1 MAKPS
6 TTENPPV
13 IIPWS
18 YLSQTSKPTPPPKPS
33 PPSPPTQQKTF
44 DQALSNVCDI
54 PLSQL
59 PKACVK
65 GDRIAISIPE
75 EEFLAGFDACKH
87 NLHGRIILPKGS
99 SPLTIDSL
107 KSKLSALWKS
117 IGKWGLIS
125 LGKGFYEFVFS
136 SLEDMRSVRSV
147 GAWNLSPGLL
157 KLFAWTSDFNPGMQ
171 PQTTAQVWVRIFG
184 LSQEYWRPKILFA
197 IASSLGIPICT
208 DSFTNKPMLERT
220 FGHYARVLVD
230 VNLAQELRY
239 RILVERKGFAFFV
252 DVEYENLPDFCD
264 SCKFV
269 GHNIEN
275 CKRRKD
281 GIIKEATKKPVAVK
295 QFVPVQNKGKVDEV
309 INVEG
314 SASKEYNQV
323 RHDQE
328 RLEADKLLE
337 IELNKNLGDT
347 EACSNSP
354 HNSENVEDVVP
365 VHIITPVVDTQD
377 NSSSIGSDFVDNTQI
392 GQDPKNISSK
402 SDGAE
407 QIPLLVQ
414 NDIQFLKESWAN
426 LADIEDQNAIP
437 PLAPIQH
444 LDKPPDKAQNTVDA
458 NKQADMASPSNQDNE
473 GFKLVIGRS
482 SKRIDKA
489 KASAQKNVHITK
501 SKVGSPKPSK

>member
-44 DQALSNVCDI
+44 DQALSN
-54 PLSQL
+54 
-59 PKACVK
+59 
-65 GDRIAISIPE
+65 
-75 EEFLAGFDACKH
+75 
-87 NLHGRIILPKGS
+87 
-99 SPLTIDSL
+99 
-107 KSKLSALWKS
+107 
-117 IGKWGLIS
+117 
-125 LGKGFYEFVFS
+125 
-136 SLEDMRSVRSV
+136 
-147 GAWNLSPGLL
+147 
-157 KLFAWTSDFNPGMQ
+157 
-171 PQTTAQVWVRIFG
+171 
-184 LSQEYWRPKILFA
+184 
-197 IASSLGIPICT
+197 
-208 DSFTNKPMLERT
+208 
-220 FGHYARVLVD
+220 
-230 VNLAQELRY
+230 
-239 RILVERKGFAFFV
+239 FV
-252 DVEYENLPDFCD
+252 D
-264 SCKFV
+264 
-269 GHNIEN
+269 HNIEN

-281 GIIKEATKKPVAVK
+281 GIIKEATKKPVTVK

-314 SASKEYNQV
+314 SASKEYTQV

-365 VHIITPVVDTQD
+365 VHIITPGVDTQD

-392 GQDPKNISSK
+392 GQDPKHISSK

-426 LADIEDQNAIP
+426 LAILKIRMIYP
-437 PLAPIQH
+437 PWLQFNI
-444 LDKPPDKAQNTVDA
+444 
-458 NKQADMASPSNQDNE
+458 
-473 GFKLVIGRS
+473 
-482 SKRIDKA
+482 
-489 KASAQKNVHITK
+489 
-501 SKVGSPKPSK
+501 